1 MQNQENITRLFHKYL
16 ANQCTPG
23 EVDELMESLQ
33 QAEYQSIWQELV
45 AAQVAG
51 TTTQNLRP
59 DGTVKARLE
68 QRLHN
73 ILHEIEETP
82 PVPVYTRKIVPYTWK
97 WAAAAAVLIL
107 LGTGTYFYQSRQTS
121 QVEHTPPVAM
131 DVAPGGNKAMLT
143 LANGSVVAIDSAPEG
158 QVAQQ
163 GNTSIVKL
171 PNGQLVYHAG
181 NGEADE
187 SMFNTLSTPR
197 GGQYQL
203 TLPDGTQ
210 VWLDAASSITY
221 PAVFKGT
228 QREVTIT
235 GEAYFEIAP
244 NAAMPFLV
252 KAREAT
258 IQVLGTRFNVNA
270 YQEEEAIKVSL
281 LQGAVKLNNKKSG
294 IRLVPGQQGQ
304 LFPDGAL
311 KLIKEVDVEQ
321 SIAWKNGYFQFDGI
335 GLPGLIRQIA
345 RWYDLEVIYE
355 GTVPEREFSGKIART
370 AYLSDVIKAL
380 ELSDVRC
387 RFDGKKLIVMP

>member
-23 EVDELMESLQ
+23 EVDELMQSLRKP
-33 QAEYQSIWQELV
+33 EYQSIWEELV

-51 TTTQNLRP
+51 TTASSQEP
-59 DGTVKARLE
+59 DEVVKARLE
-68 QRLHN
+68 QRLQN
-73 ILHEIEETP
+73 ILHEIEES

-97 WAAAAAVLIL
+97 WAAAAAILIL
-107 LGTGTYFYQSRQTS
+107 LGTGTYFYLNSPTK
-121 QVEHTPPVAM
+121 QVVHTPAVAM
-131 DVAPGGNKAMLT
+131 DVAPGGNKATLT
-143 LANGSVVAIDSAPEG
+143 LSNGSVVLIDSVPEG
-158 QVAQQ
+158 KVAQQ

-171 PNGQLVYHAG
+171 PNGQLVYNAG
-181 NGEADE
+181 NSGVDE
-187 SMFNTLSTPR
+187 SMYNTLATPR

-221 PAVFKGT
+221 PAVFKGNK
-228 QREVTIT
+228 REVTIT
-235 GEAYFEIAP
+235 GEAYFEIAL
-244 NAAMPFLV
+244 NAAKPFFV
-252 KAREAT
+252 KVKEAT
-258 IQVLGTRFNVNA
+258 IQVLGTHFNVNA

-321 SIAWKNGYFQFDGI
+321 AIAWKNGYFQFDGI
-335 GLPGLIRQIA
+335 GLPALIRQIA
-345 RWYDLEVIYE
+345 RWYDLDVVYE
-355 GTVPEREFSGKIART
+355 GAVPEREFSGKIART

-380 ELSDVRC
+380 ELSDVHC